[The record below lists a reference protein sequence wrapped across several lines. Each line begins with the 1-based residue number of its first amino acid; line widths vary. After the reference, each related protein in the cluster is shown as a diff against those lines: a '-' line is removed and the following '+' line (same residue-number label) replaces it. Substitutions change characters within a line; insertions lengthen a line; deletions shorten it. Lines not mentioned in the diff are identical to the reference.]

1 MLIKI
6 LRMDALTESSS
17 TFVSLTLGE
26 HYIGSHEQSLNNIYK
41 SSKPQNPILFI
52 LSPGMYCLLV
62 WLVVVVYKHFV
73 NINVIK

>member
-1 MLIKI
+1 
-6 LRMDALTESSS
+6 MDALTESSS

-52 LSPGMYCLLV
+52 LSPGLLECSTLIIGGIFL
-62 WLVVVVYKHFV
+62 WTGCNH
-73 NINVIK
+73 

>member
-52 LSPGMYCLLV
+52 LSPGLLKCSTFDY
-62 WLVVVVYKHFV
+62 WFWHLFMDRM
-73 NINVIK
+73 